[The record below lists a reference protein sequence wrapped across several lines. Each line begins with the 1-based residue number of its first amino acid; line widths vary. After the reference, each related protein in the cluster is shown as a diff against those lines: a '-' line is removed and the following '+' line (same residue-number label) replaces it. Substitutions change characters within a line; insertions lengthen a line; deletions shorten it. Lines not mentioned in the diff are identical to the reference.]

1 MYKIGLALCFV
12 AWILPSSVY
21 SQYGQ
26 YNYAPNTINIPSIR
40 KAGDASFSVMTGIGE
55 NFRALELQAVYSPV
69 RHLGIMVNYFGAP
82 KPSVRNLERTG
93 TNFFLVEAGIGAYEK
108 YKKGTASLFVGYGG
122 GDLYSYYGVEDHT
135 ASFKL
140 QRLFIQSGFSY
151 QDNRFYSGVAIR
163 CAYLRYRSAE
173 VNYNLDE
180 TYLRHILNIE
190 KDGPLFLPEL
200 GLQGG
205 LFFKP
210 FRVGISLT
218 SIFPETADWDFV
230 RLNAAVVLSVHLG
243 SNKVS
248 RKAD

>member
-1 MYKIGLALCFV
+1 MYKIGLVLCVV

-21 SQYGQ
+21 SQFGQ
-26 YNYAPNTINIPSIR
+26 YNYAPNSINIPLIR

-69 RHLGIMVNYFGAP
+69 RNLGIMVNYFGAP
-82 KPSVRNLERTG
+82 QSSVRNLERAG

-108 YKKGTASLFVGYGG
+108 YNKGAASLFVGYGG
-122 GDLYSYYGVEDHT
+122 GDLFSYYGVLDHT
-135 ASFKL
+135 AAFNL
-140 QRLFIQSGFSY
+140 RRLFVQSGFSY

-163 CAYLRYRSAE
+163 CAHLRYRSAK

-180 TYLRHILNIE
+180 TFLRHILNIE
-190 KDGPLFLPEL
+190 KDGPFFLPEL

-210 FRVGISLT
+210 LTIGISVT

-243 SNKVS
+243 SKKVS
-248 RKAD
+248 TKAD